1 MGNLVSFTSFKS
13 IISKDYEDVCLPH
26 ESIPINESHII
37 DIVNSPT
44 SKENMSEPHT
54 ESKNIVKYIDKK
66 NICVI
71 CEVNKSDSYVCH
83 WCANKWCH

>member
-44 SKENMSEPHT
+44 SKEHMSKLSAVDT
-54 ESKNIVKYIDKK
+54 
-66 NICVI
+66 
-71 CEVNKSDSYVCH
+71 
-83 WCANKWCH
+83 